1 MSFTQISILSL
12 SHLSYFLRFK
22 MPGIEDQPP
31 TGEQVATI
39 RQKFQ
44 DYIKENGRGM

>member
-1 MSFTQISILSL
+1 
-12 SHLSYFLRFK
+12 
-22 MPGIEDQPP
+22 MPGTEDQPP

-44 DYIKENGRGM
+44 DYIKENGRGMKNEKKTGNDP